1 MKSIEPGCPAALAGE
16 LQVGATVLS
25 VGGTPVRG
33 RPLMQ
38 VLEMLG
44 HCGTSVDL
52 VVGGACPHV
61 LEGRERQIED
71 IL

>member
-1 MKSIEPGCPAALAGE
+1 MHVRSIEPGCPTALAGE
-16 LQVGATVLS
+16 LQVGSTVLS

-38 VLEMLG
+38 VMEMLG

-52 VVGGACPHV
+52 VVGGACTHLRGGGVEVALP
-61 LEGRERQIED
+61 
-71 IL
+71 

>member
-1 MKSIEPGCPAALAGE
+1 MRVRSIEPDCPTALAGE
-16 LQVGATVLS
+16 LQVGSTVLS

-38 VLEMLG
+38 VMEMLG

-52 VVGGACPHV
+52 VVGGACTHLRGGGV
-61 LEGRERQIED
+61 EAD
-71 IL
+71 

>member
-1 MKSIEPGCPAALAGE
+1 MRVRSIEPGCPTALVGE
-16 LQVGATVLS
+16 LQVGSTVLS

-38 VLEMLG
+38 VMEMLG

-52 VVGGACPHV
+52 VVGGACTHLRGGGV
-61 LEGRERQIED
+61 EAD
-71 IL
+71 

>member
-1 MKSIEPGCPAALAGE
+1 MRVRSIEPGCPTALAGK
-16 LQVGATVLS
+16 LQVGSTVLS

-38 VLEMLG
+38 VMEMLG

-52 VVGGACPHV
+52 VVGGACTH
-61 LEGRERQIED
+61 LRGGRVEAD
-71 IL
+71 

>member
-1 MKSIEPGCPAALAGE
+1 MRVKSIEPGCPTALAGE
-16 LQVGATVLS
+16 LQVGSTVLS

-38 VLEMLG
+38 VIEMLG

-52 VVGGACPHV
+52 VVDGACPHV
-61 LEGRERQIED
+61 RGGGVEAD
-71 IL
+71 